1 MQYVLLFLVLKVKP
15 ELYVVSCLHNTNHVI
30 SSGSSPSQ
38 IMALASGAAAAA
50 ITPTSGYLVFPAG
63 VTLQEITV
71 TSKDDSIPEP
81 SQFFTVQLGN
91 TDGGARIETGES
103 TASLTGETKLPLMIS

>member
-1 MQYVLLFLVLKVKP
+1 
-15 ELYVVSCLHNTNHVI
+15 
-30 SSGSSPSQ
+30 
-38 IMALASGAAAAA
+38 MALASGTAAAAV
-50 ITPTSGYLVFPAG
+50 TPTSGYLVFPAG

-91 TDGGARIETGES
+91 TDGGAQIETGES
-103 TASLTGETKLPLMIS
+103 TASLTGETKLPLMMSL